1 MPTVSSNPTCF
12 DIDRPTRV
20 CFLNE
25 GGERLQCLQS
35 SVIGAIYFRKKAAD
49 YYEKFNVK
57 VCFFSRVNEELSSN

>member
-25 GGERLQCLQS
+25 GGGTIT
-35 SVIGAIYFRKKAAD
+35 VFAIMIGAIYFRKKAAD
-49 YYEKFNVK
+49 YYEKFKKFV
-57 VCFFSRVNEELSSN
+57 FFSRKRGIVE